1 MKVKISKYPTDFLR
15 CKIYD
20 RYMNKKYGHVWPH
33 PSTPTKFENF
43 LDMLD
48 DAIQAVYDITINPII
63 KHRKQRISIHI
74 DGWDAWSADHTLSLI
89 IHPVLL
95 QVKKAKVGTPC
106 TDREDAPDDA
116 IYDDNL
122 EEPEYDRPFSE
133 KRWNYILDE
142 MIFAFEKIK
151 DNEWDLE
158 IYDRHRG
165 WTDEAF
171 AERKAIQERI
181 NNGLRLFGKY
191 YQSLWT

>member
-1 MKVKISKYPTDFLR
+1 MKVKISKYPTSWLV
-15 CKIYD
+15 CKVHE
-20 RYMNKKYGHVWPH
+20 RYMNKKYGYCWPQ
-33 PSTPTKFENF
+33 PVAPTKTEKF
-43 LDMLD
+43 LEKLEDI
-48 DAIQAVYDITINPII
+48 IQSFYNVTINPII
-63 KHRKQRISIHI
+63 KHRKQKISVHI

-89 IHPVLL
+89 IHPILL
-95 QVKKAKVGTPC
+95 QVKKAKVGTPY

-151 DNEWDLE
+151 DDEWDLE
-158 IYDRHRG
+158 IYERHRG

>member
-1 MKVKISKYPTDFLR
+1 MKVKIGKYPTDFLR

-43 LDMLD
+43 IDMLD
-48 DAIQAVYDITINPII
+48 NIIQAVYDVTINPII
-63 KHRKQRISIHI
+63 KHRKQRISVRI
-74 DGWDAWSADHTLSLI
+74 DDWDTWSADHTLSYI
-89 IHPVLL
+89 IHPILL
-95 QVKKAKVGTPC
+95 KIKEGKFGTPY

-116 IYDDNL
+116 IYDDNV

-151 DNEWDLE
+151 DDEWDLE
-158 IYDRHRG
+158 IYERHRG
-165 WTDEAF
+165 WIDEAF
-171 AERKAIQERI
+171 AEREAIQKRI